1 MDDNNWLEDQ
11 MMTIPVEEFI
21 KMRINLAEY
30 EKDLARE
37 RLKNYDLGN
46 ELKEAHKTVADYK
59 AQMME
64 VLGVEDNPC

>member
-21 KMRINLAEY
+21 KMRIKLAEY
-30 EKDLARE
+30 EKDLTRE
-37 RLKNYDLGN
+37 RLKNYDLEN

-64 VLGVEDNPC
+64 VLGVEDKPC